1 MYYLT
6 VIGYTN
12 LLFFLAKHLVNK
24 LNIIYQFSRVF
35 CFRFSYF
42 NQFINVSLYISTYAE
57 NLCTYVCK
65 YVCFSNI
72 CIYIS
77 HTYINTY
84 IYECRNTYFVYICQ
98 KIIDRLTE
106 KNRRRGTLGIPQK
119 LFLEYTI
126 YTINEA
132 CFSDLLNW
140 GKVRFLFLC
149 VSNLTCLKY

>member
-1 MYYLT
+1 MYICVQICMFQQYM
-6 VIGYTN
+6 
-12 LLFFLAKHLVNK
+12 
-24 LNIIYQFSRVF
+24 
-35 CFRFSYF
+35 
-42 NQFINVSLYISTYAE
+42 YIH
-57 NLCTYVCK
+57 
-65 YVCFSNI
+65 I
-72 CIYIS
+72 
-77 HTYINTY
+77 TYIHKY
-84 IYECRNTYFVYICQ
+84 LHLRMSKHIFCIHCQ